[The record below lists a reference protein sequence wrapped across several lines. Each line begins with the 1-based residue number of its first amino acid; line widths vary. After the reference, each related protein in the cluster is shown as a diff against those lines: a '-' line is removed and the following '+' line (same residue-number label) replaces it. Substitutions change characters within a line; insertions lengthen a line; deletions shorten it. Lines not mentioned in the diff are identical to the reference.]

1 MISKNFSPVKNHKH
15 WGVLEK
21 QLWKVRKIN
30 IEKVL
35 KESNLAFR
43 HDIWQRLY
51 NPYFNVDPFKL
62 SPYRIYFVSKLFKDY
77 CTQENITLTNEEN
90 ELFISVLRLSLSL
103 LYRGDKNVFLSDEN
117 TFMSEIEFHWSK
129 FFEKDLII
137 GQNLSEFKGMR
148 KAIEMILNISQV
160 EGDTERNLTKIV
172 FTSFGVLIE
181 MVMYE
186 RYKTKTLPKPTLG
199 IYLNELGKEQR
210 FKPFLLIFKFF
221 TYLRNTIHIE
231 NLIRNNN
238 LNYNLDSARLLYY
251 FLLITLLAY
260 KEFDLNQINL
270 TSKIQEE
277 VNHLYRFAT

>member
-1 MISKNFSPVKNHKH
+1 MKNNNFSPVKNPKH
-15 WGVLEK
+15 WGILEK
-21 QLWKVRKIN
+21 NLWKANKIN
-30 IEKVL
+30 IDKVL

-62 SPYRIYFVSKLFKDY
+62 SPYRIYFISKLFNDY
-77 CTQENITLTNEEN
+77 CTQENINLSNEDN
-90 ELFISVLRLSLSL
+90 EIFISTLRLSLSL
-103 LYRGDKNVFLSDEN
+103 LNRGGKSIFLSDEN
-117 TFMSEIEFHWSK
+117 IFISEIELHWSK
-129 FFEKDLII
+129 FFEKDLIT
-137 GQNLSEFKGMR
+137 GQNLSEFRGMR
-148 KAIEMILNISQV
+148 KAIEMILDISQA

-186 RYKTKTLPKPTLG
+186 RYKTKGLSKPSLG
-199 IYLNELGKEQR
+199 SYLRELEQEKQY
-210 FKPFLLIFKFF
+210 KPFLLIFNFF

-251 FLLITLLAY
+251 FLLIVLLAY
-260 KEFDLNQINL
+260 KEFGLSQIAL
-270 TSKIQEE
+270 SSKIQEE
-277 VNHLYRFAT
+277 INRLYRFAF